1 MSGHLTSLPTVFHAG
16 RQMAPDSEAATE
28 EGAERLRARLEGA
41 GLPLFGMLPRD
52 ALLASVRMDEIQAAL
67 QARPVAGG
75 AAHPDARFDKVC

>member
-1 MSGHLTSLPTVFHAG
+1 MSAHLTSLPTVFHAG

-41 GLPLFGMLPRD
+41 GLPLFGTLPRD